1 MAPMITDRLTA
12 GHWKRYFLLWT
23 TTTMVAA
30 GLLTGLAISAFAAS
44 VSGGSQHAA
53 ITGVSRLAATDVQ
66 GGVSGL
72 PYGSDTC
79 MQGYVW
85 REAIPSDHVC
95 VTPATR
101 QQAQDDNGQASA
113 RRDPTGPYGPDTCMQ
128 GYVWRDAFANDH
140 VCVTP
145 ATRQQA
151 QDDNRHAAERLA
163 TSAGSGQ
170 NRSLVGNV
178 QLSSN
183 NVACTYV
190 PHGNTDGSDGL
201 TVFAYVLLIGANRLP
216 GPLQTSMSIS
226 NGYSKTYT
234 GDPNNYASKA
244 FQGRIRTQDWGTQLV
259 VHLYA
264 DAQDQ
269 YRETNEKDNSIQVSI
284 ALPATRPS
292 RTIDPLRCIAQRA

>member
-1 MAPMITDRLTA
+1 MFTDRLTA
-12 GHWKRYFLLWT
+12 RHWKRCFLLWT
-23 TTTMVAA
+23 TTTMVGA
-30 GLLTGLAISAFAAS
+30 GLLTGLAMPAFAAS
-44 VSGGSQHAA
+44 VSGRSQDAA
-53 ITGVSRLAATDVQ
+53 ITGVSRLAATEVQ

-79 MQGYVW
+79 KQGYVW

-95 VTPATR
+95 VTPAIR
-101 QQAQDDNGQASA
+101 QQTWDDNGQASA
-113 RRDPTGPYGPDTCMQ
+113 RRDPTGPYGPDTCKQ

-145 ATRQQA
+145 QTRQQA

-178 QLSSN
+178 QLSPN

-190 PHGNTDGSDGL
+190 PQGNTDGSDGL

-226 NGYSKTYT
+226 NGDSKTYT

-244 FQGRIRTQDWGTQLV
+244 FQGRIRTQDWGRQLV

-264 DAQDQ
+264 DPQDQ

-292 RTIDPLRCIAQRA
+292 RTIDPLRCLAQRA